1 MYRWQRRLVDCFLP
15 LFLVPQS
22 TDVCELIVACL
33 VFWAAALWEVPRTR
47 TASANSSFRIRF
59 SFTGAGESQ
68 NAIILNSGH
77 SGFRTAVIISAW
89 LWN

>member
-1 MYRWQRRLVDCFLP
+1 MVRHRSSGSLCECIGLP
-15 LFLVPQS
+15 IPCGQAG
-22 TDVCELIVACL
+22 TITE
-33 VFWAAALWEVPRTR
+33 
-47 TASANSSFRIRF
+47 SANKSFRIT
-59 SFTGAGESQ
+59 FTFKGAGESQ